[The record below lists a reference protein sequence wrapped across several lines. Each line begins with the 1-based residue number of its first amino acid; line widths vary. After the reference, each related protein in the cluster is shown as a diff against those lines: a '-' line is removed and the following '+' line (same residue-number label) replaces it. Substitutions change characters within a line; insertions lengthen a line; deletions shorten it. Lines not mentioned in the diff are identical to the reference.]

1 MTKSSDSELEKR
13 LRSLTETLIKKQ
25 TTIEALSSDKSSL
38 TLELER
44 YKRNQVCSD
53 IELCGT
59 RKPLINGKN
68 FLGNEQL
75 GKYEYFAKSPKYGLR
90 L

>member
-44 YKRNQVCSD
+44 YKRNQVCICIRTLVPKFNNPRD
-53 IELCGT
+53 HRFT
-59 RKPLINGKN
+59 LI
-68 FLGNEQL
+68 F
-75 GKYEYFAKSPKYGLR
+75 R

>member
-44 YKRNQVCSD
+44 YKRNQVCIRMVYAQWYQSVTMP
-53 IELCGT
+53 E
-59 RKPLINGKN
+59 NH
-68 FLGNEQL
+68 
-75 GKYEYFAKSPKYGLR
+75 
-90 L
+90 

>member
-44 YKRNQVCSD
+44 YKRNQVC
-53 IELCGT
+53 
-59 RKPLINGKN
+59 NGIKLWIHGPIRCPN
-68 FLGNEQL
+68 SLTPTVRPFYPIFSRQ
-75 GKYEYFAKSPKYGLR
+75 
-90 L
+90 

>member
-44 YKRNQVCSD
+44 YKRNQVCF
-53 IELCGT
+53 IRYLTVHG
-59 RKPLINGKN
+59 
-68 FLGNEQL
+68 FLPDFIQ
-75 GKYEYFAKSPKYGLR
+75 
-90 L
+90 

>member
-44 YKRNQVCSD
+44 YKRNQVCFIRHFPTDPYPILPNNLTIFS
-53 IELCGT
+53 
-59 RKPLINGKN
+59 R
-68 FLGNEQL
+68 Q
-75 GKYEYFAKSPKYGLR
+75 
-90 L
+90 

>member
-44 YKRNQVCSD
+44 YKRNQVCMY
-53 IELCGT
+53 LYTHTGT
-59 RKPLINGKN
+59 KV
-68 FLGNEQL
+68 
-75 GKYEYFAKSPKYGLR
+75 
-90 L
+90 